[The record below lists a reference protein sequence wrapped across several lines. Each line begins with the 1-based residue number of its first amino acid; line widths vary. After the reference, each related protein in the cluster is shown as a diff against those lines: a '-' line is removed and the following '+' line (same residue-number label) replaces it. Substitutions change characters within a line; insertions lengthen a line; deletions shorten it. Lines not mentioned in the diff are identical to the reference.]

1 MRLLTGLLVSASVTA
16 GLTPAALGAIHTAE
30 RTASTTELQLVSRN
44 ADLFAIQRGADHVG
58 AADLKRATEFSEYR
72 ADDWENKPVY
82 DAFSQRVYAAL
93 RGEQCQA
100 LELASHTAPDKSVT
114 VIDVE
119 IVERPKEECERV
131 RGPNKS

>member
-16 GLTPAALGAIHTAE
+16 GLTPAALGAIHTAT

-44 ADLFAIQRGADHVG
+44 ANLFAIQRGADYVG

-72 ADDWENKPVY
+72 ATDWENKPVY
-82 DAFSQRVYAAL
+82 DAFSQRVYAVL

-100 LELASHTAPDKSVT
+100 LELASHTAPDQSVT
-114 VIDVE
+114 VTDVE

-131 RGPNKS
+131 RGPNRS